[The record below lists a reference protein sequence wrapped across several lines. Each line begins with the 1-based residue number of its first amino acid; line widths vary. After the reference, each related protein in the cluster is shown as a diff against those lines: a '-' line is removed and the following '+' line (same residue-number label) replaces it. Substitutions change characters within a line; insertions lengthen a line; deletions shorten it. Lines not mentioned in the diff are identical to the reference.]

1 MPNYLIHS
9 LRKQMEQEKIN
20 TTNLSDVNSNV
31 FNGSLGMIGV
41 CLTVVSL
48 FHISDKRALSHM
60 AECLCIATF
69 IFLMSAFFAY
79 NSIRLSNHQLFCKLA
94 DVFFV
99 CGLLLIVTAGIIM
112 LLEL

>member
-1 MPNYLIHS
+1 
-9 LRKQMEQEKIN
+9 MEQKTDSN
-20 TTNLSDVNSNV
+20 SNFSDVNSNV
-31 FNGSLGMIGV
+31 FNGSLAMIGV

-60 AECLCIATF
+60 DECLCGATF

-79 NSIRLSNHQLFCKLA
+79 NSIRLNNHRLFCKLA
-94 DVFFV
+94 DIFFV
-99 CGLLLIVTAGIIM
+99 CGLLLIVIAGTIM